1 MKKKIV
7 VLSGAGISAE
17 SGIQTFRD
25 GNGLWNNHKIEEV
38 CTPEAW
44 AKDPT
49 MVNDFYNMR
58 RIEVL
63 NAQPNKAHIDL
74 AKVEDEYDVVIVT
87 QNVDDLHERGGS
99 TNIIH
104 LHGEIL
110 KARSSNPCYDW
121 AGISPDPKINN
132 FKTYPVGRKGLTMN
146 DMADD
151 GFPLRPHIVWFG
163 ESVPKLVDAVY
174 EVEKADAL
182 IVVGTSLNVYP
193 AASLIYNANCP
204 IWYVDPNVD
213 LDTQMSV
220 PARIIRSKATTGIEL
235 ALNQIKEYFLK
246 SEIKKAVD
254 SFIGKEINDRSKE
267 QLNTL
272 ISNIIQKYNLQ
283 DFVINYE
290 ESKVTVTVPSI
301 ELFFIAENQI

>member
-17 SGIQTFRD
+17 SGIATFRD
-25 GNGLWNNHKIEEV
+25 GDGLWNNHKIEEV
-38 CTPEAW
+38 CTPDAW
-44 AKDPT
+44 SKNPT
-49 MVNDFYNMR
+49 LVNDFYNAR

-63 NAQPNKAHIDL
+63 KAQPNKAHLDL
-74 AKVEDEYDVVIVT
+74 AKAEEEYDIVVVT

-132 FKTYPVGRKGLTMN
+132 FKTYPVDCKGLTIN

-182 IVVGTSLNVYP
+182 IVVGTSLSVYP
-193 AASLIYNANCP
+193 ANGLIWHANCP
-204 IWYVDPNVD
+204 IWTVNPDID
-213 LDTQMSV
+213 LDAEMTM
-220 PARIIRSKATTGIEL
+220 PTRAIRSRATIGIEI
-235 ALNQIKEYFLK
+235 ALNQIKKYFEK
-246 SEIKKAVD
+246 H
-254 SFIGKEINDRSKE
+254 
-267 QLNTL
+267 
-272 ISNIIQKYNLQ
+272 SN
-283 DFVINYE
+283 
-290 ESKVTVTVPSI
+290 
-301 ELFFIAENQI
+301 

>member
-17 SGIQTFRD
+17 SGIQTFREN
-25 GNGLWNNHKIEEV
+25 NGLWNNHKIEDV

-44 AKDPT
+44 NKNPT
-49 MVNDFYNMR
+49 LVNDFYNIR

-74 AKVEDEYDVVIVT
+74 AKAEEKYDVVIVT
-87 QNVDDLHERGGS
+87 QNVDDLHERAGS

-110 KARSSNPCYDW
+110 KARSSNPKYDW
-121 AGISPDPKINN
+121 AGISPDSKINN
-132 FKTYPVGRKGLTMN
+132 FETYPVGRKGLSMS
-146 DMADD
+146 DIAKD
-151 GFPLRPHIVWFG
+151 GYPLRPHIVWFG
-163 ESVPKLVDAVY
+163 ESVPKLVDAIY

-204 IWYVDPNVD
+204 IWTVDPNVD
-213 LDTQMSV
+213 LDTEMMIPTQ
-220 PARIIRSKATTGIEL
+220 IIRAKATIGIEI
-235 ALNQIKEYFLK
+235 ALNQIDTYFKEA
-246 SEIKKAVD
+246 IK
-254 SFIGKEINDRSKE
+254 
-267 QLNTL
+267 
-272 ISNIIQKYNLQ
+272 
-283 DFVINYE
+283 
-290 ESKVTVTVPSI
+290 
-301 ELFFIAENQI
+301 

>member
-17 SGIQTFRD
+17 SGIQTFRES
-25 GNGLWNNHKIEEV
+25 NGLWNNHKIEDV

-44 AKDPT
+44 NKNPT
-49 MVNDFYNMR
+49 LVNDFYNIR

-74 AKVEDEYDVVIVT
+74 AKAEEKYDVVIVT

-110 KARSSNPCYDW
+110 KARSSNPKYDW
-121 AGISPDPKINN
+121 AGISPDSKINN
-132 FKTYPVGRKGLTMN
+132 FETYPVDRKGLSMN
-146 DMADD
+146 NMAKD
-151 GFPLRPHIVWFG
+151 GYPLRPHIVWFG

-204 IWYVDPNVD
+204 IWTVDPNVD
-213 LDTQMSV
+213 LDSKMNIPT
-220 PARIIRSKATTGIEL
+220 RIIRAKATIGIEI
-235 ALNQIKEYFLK
+235 ALNQIDTYFKEA
-246 SEIKKAVD
+246 IK
-254 SFIGKEINDRSKE
+254 
-267 QLNTL
+267 
-272 ISNIIQKYNLQ
+272 
-283 DFVINYE
+283 
-290 ESKVTVTVPSI
+290 
-301 ELFFIAENQI
+301 